1 MADIREYAESLLT
14 TVTGID
20 MNPTSSGTPP
30 EDTNLFTVPA
40 GKSCVI
46 THIIF
51 RNCTL
56 GAALDTAQFGFG
68 WNVNVDDVITI
79 GVKGTN
85 VNVQTKYRVLE
96 VADGAV
102 RGVAGDVLKIR
113 VNVIQTAACYVDVD
127 VFGYLY

>member
-1 MADIREYAESLLT
+1 MADLREYADNLLA

-20 MNPTSSGTPP
+20 LNPTSSGTPP

-51 RNCTL
+51 RNCNL
-56 GAALDTAQFGFG
+56 GATLNTAEFGFG
-68 WNVNVDDVITI
+68 WNAAVNDVITI
-79 GVKGTN
+79 GDKGASVDT
-85 VNVQTKYRVLE
+85 QAKYRVLE
-96 VADGAV
+96 ADNGAV
-102 RGVAGDVLKIR
+102 RGVATDVLKIR
-113 VNVIQTAACYVDVD
+113 VNVIQGAACSMAVD